1 MFLTVFQSLGMSAK
15 FGEQFE
21 SCVHGMRPFL
31 TEEWKPLCPAVVL
44 VQFFK
49 STFRYR
55 THRFPTSMIRILLCM
70 FLGLAMAEHLS
81 PNREFDCNDFVL
93 TDKQKQPIELKRRTS
108 SARVIDTFAFGHKH
122 EAEELLLRFYEMGSE
137 VAEFLCHRFQQPLI
151 FIFHHRAEGD
161 HSSFLFHPTCLGLF
175 QSRIHKD
182 SILRFAWDACHHLEP
197 ST

>member
-1 MFLTVFQSLGMSAK
+1 
-15 FGEQFE
+15 
-21 SCVHGMRPFL
+21 
-31 TEEWKPLCPAVVL
+31 
-44 VQFFK
+44 
-49 STFRYR
+49 
-55 THRFPTSMIRILLCM
+55 M

-182 SILRFAWDACHHLEP
+182 SILRFAWDACHHLES